1 MHIQVINFNIK
12 VSGGEY
18 EEGAMELA
26 PVFADLPG
34 LVSKHWLADEATNTY
49 GGVYIW
55 ADKKSFEA
63 YVAGEI
69 FAAVKNN
76 PDFENVTSK
85 DFSVLDAPTQ
95 ITRGLQVA
103 LPQLKSS

>member
-12 VSGGEY
+12 VSGEDY
-18 EEGAMELA
+18 EKGAMELA

-69 FAAVKNN
+69 FAAVKDN
-76 PDFENVTSK
+76 PDFENVTSN
-85 DFSVLDAPTQ
+85 DFSVLDAPTK
-95 ITRGLQVA
+95 ITRGL
-103 LPQLKSS
+103 